1 MEFRVTQ
8 YGIVFSN
15 QKVYNRNNLE
25 VTRMTTS
32 DMIRQLCKKMDISI
46 SELARKI
53 GQSPQNFNKKMQRE
67 TISYVEMI
75 KIANALGITYEQ
87 TFMLANGEKISLVN

>member
-1 MEFRVTQ
+1 
-8 YGIVFSN
+8 
-15 QKVYNRNNLE
+15 
-25 VTRMTTS
+25 MTTS